1 MKLSEVP
8 STSSVYCM
16 TFTGTEITAWIGS
29 YLLPLFRISAMVSI
43 APVFGSR
50 FIPARI
56 KIAISIVLTIIVV
69 SIVPRPAEFDPV
81 SLQAVLIVIQQM
93 LIGFAM
99 GFAMLLVFSVFV
111 TGGQMI
117 ALSMGLG
124 FATMVDPQNGTQV
137 PVVSQ
142 FYQILV
148 TLAFLAFNGH
158 LILIEVMIDSFILIP
173 ISAEGLTVNS
183 YWEIVSWGSHLF
195 QGAVVL
201 ALPIISAL
209 LVVNLALGVIMRAS
223 PQFNIL
229 SIGFPIT
236 LTLGFVIILISL
248 PTFIPQVSQHVT
260 AGFQL
265 IGRILA
271 GG

>member
-1 MKLSEVP
+1 
-8 STSSVYCM
+8 M
-16 TFTGTEITAWIGS
+16 TFTGTEITAWIGA
-29 YLLPLFRISAMVSI
+29 YLLPLFRIAAMVCI
-43 APVFGSR
+43 APIFGSR
-50 FIPARI
+50 FLPVRVKVAV
-56 KIAISIVLTIIVV
+56 SVVLTIIVV
-69 SIVPRPAEFDPV
+69 TLIPQPAGFDPV
-81 SLQAVLIVIQQM
+81 SLDVILIIVQQI
-93 LIGFAM
+93 LIGLAM
-99 GFAMLLVFSVFV
+99 GFAMLLVFSIFV

-124 FATMVDPQNGTQV
+124 FATMVDPQNGEQT
-137 PVVSQ
+137 PVVSE
-142 FYQILV
+142 FYHILV
-148 TLAFLAFNGH
+148 VLAFLAFNGH
-158 LILIEVMIDSFILIP
+158 LILVEVLLDSFTLIP

-201 ALPIISAL
+201 AMPIIAAL
-209 LVVNLALGVIMRAS
+209 LVVNLALGIIMRAS

-236 LTLGFVIILISL
+236 LTLGFIAILIAL
-248 PTFIPQVSQHVT
+248 PVFIPQVSQHMT
-260 AGFQL
+260 SGFQL

>member
-1 MKLSEVP
+1 MVF
-8 STSSVYCM
+8 TS
-16 TFTGTEITAWIGS
+16 TEISTWVGS
-29 YLLPLFRISAMVSI
+29 YLLPLFRIAALVSI
-43 APVFGSR
+43 APIFGSR
-50 FIPARI
+50 LVPVRI
-56 KIAISIVLTIIVV
+56 RVAVSVVLTIIVV
-69 SIVPRPAEFDPV
+69 SIIPAPENIEALSFDGILV
-81 SLQAVLIVIQQM
+81 IVQQT

-99 GFAMLLVFSVFV
+99 GFSMLLVFSIFV
-111 TGGQMI
+111 TGGQII

-158 LILIEVMIDSFILIP
+158 LILIEVLIESFTTIP
-173 ISAEGLTVNS
+173 ISSQGMSVNS
-183 YWEIVSWGSHLF
+183 YWEIVSWGSYLF

-201 ALPIISAL
+201 ALPVIASL
-209 LVVNLALGVIMRAS
+209 LVVNLALGIIMRAS

-236 LTLGFVIILISL
+236 LTLGFVLLLIML
-248 PTFIPQVSQHVT
+248 PTFLPLVSQHVT
-260 AGFQL
+260 SGFQL
-265 IGRILA
+265 IDRILA